1 MKEIYVA
8 GGCFWGVEAYFKQLK
23 GIVKTSVG
31 YIDGNMSQ
39 PTYEMVCDGRA
50 SHAEACYLAYDPNEI
65 SLDSICEHL
74 FRISNPFSKYKQG
87 NDVGRQ
93 YRTGIYFVDQ
103 EDEVVVLDFMKLFFK
118 ADFVKVQ
125 TEVKHAIDYVLAEP
139 YHQNYLDKNP
149 NGYCHVNLGLA
160 KKDERK

>member
-1 MKEIYVA
+1 MKELYVA

-31 YIDGNMSQ
+31 YIDGNMNQ

-50 SHAEACYLAYDPNEI
+50 SHAEACYLSYDPNEI
-65 SLDSICEHL
+65 SLESICEHL
-74 FRISNPFSKYKQG
+74 FRISNPFSKFRQG

-93 YRTGIYFVDQ
+93 YRTGIYYVDDD
-103 EDEVVVLDFMKLFFK
+103 DEMMIKNFMKSYFK
-118 ADFVKVQ
+118 DEYSRVQ
-125 TEVKHAIDYVLAEP
+125 TEVKKALDYALAET

-149 NGYCHVNLGLA
+149 HGYCHVNLGLA
-160 KKDERK
+160 KEDERK

>member
-23 GIVKTSVG
+23 GIIDTSVG
-31 YIDGNMSQ
+31 YIDGNRPN

-50 SHAEACYLAYDPNEI
+50 SHAEACYLSYDPKEI
-65 SLDSICEHL
+65 SLESLCEHL
-74 FRISNPFSKYKQG
+74 FRISNPFSKFKQG

-93 YRTGIYFVDQ
+93 YRTGIYFVDD
-103 EDEVVVLDFMKLFFK
+103 EDEHVVLNFMKTFFNHEI
-118 ADFVKVQ
+118 DKVQ
-125 TEVKHAIDYVLAEP
+125 TEVKKALDYALAET
-139 YHQNYLDKNP
+139 YHQKYLDKNP

-160 KKDERK
+160 KKEERK

>member
-31 YIDGNMSQ
+31 YIDGNISN

-50 SHAEACYLAYDPNEI
+50 SHAEACNLHYDPNLI
-65 SLDSICEHL
+65 SIESICEHL
-74 FRISNPFSKYKQG
+74 FRISNPFSKFKQG

-93 YRTGIYFVDQ
+93 YRTGIYFVDD
-103 EDEVVVLDFMKLFFK
+103 EDESIILSFYKIIFQRKLPSR
-118 ADFVKVQ
+118 
-125 TEVKHAIDYVLAEP
+125 T
-139 YHQNYLDKNP
+139 N
-149 NGYCHVNLGLA
+149 
-160 KKDERK
+160 